1 MKEIRLTETN
11 EIIELNENELNGIDI
26 DKLSLKDI
34 RTKQELLNLIRI
46 KSDESKSIE
55 IAKEKLKE
63 IDVTIEHINEDRFAT
78 YDAIAVSAVTNMFNE
93 SYNEEIII
101 EFKYRTGTTYNQY
114 QSVVI
119 DSTKA
124 RELLN
129 EYNSNNKRIFIIYI
143 YKDNHIRLFDFS
155 KHYKNYSTYK
165 ESNVINAKYRSNV
178 KKVKRLIEYPNELTI
193 LI

>member
-1 MKEIRLTETN
+1 MREVRLTETN
-11 EIIELNENELNGIDI
+11 EIVELNDNELNGIDI
-26 DKLSLKDI
+26 NKLSLKDI
-34 RTKQELLNLIRI
+34 RSKQELLNLIQI
-46 KSDESKSIE
+46 KSDETKSIQ
-55 IAKEKLKE
+55 IAINKLKE
-63 IDVTIEHINEDRFAT
+63 MNVTIKHINEDRFAT
-78 YDAIAVSAVTNMFNE
+78 YDAIAVSAVTNIFNE
-93 SYNEEIII
+93 SYDEEIIL
-101 EFKYRTGTTYNQY
+101 EFKYRTGTTCSQY

-143 YKDNHIRLFDFS
+143 YKDNHIRLFEFS

-178 KKVKRLIEYPNELTI
+178 KKIKRLIEYSNELTT
-193 LI
+193 LM